1 MQREGRTKSND
12 AGLCEC
18 GFRIAELRDLR
29 CAIWDVR
36 FKTEDTGY
44 RIQDAG

>member
-1 MQREGRTKSND
+1 LG
-12 AGLCEC
+12 
-18 GFRIAELRDLR
+18 

-44 RIQDAG
+44 WILDAGFWIKQLRNSDCGIKAQNPKKELGN